1 MNRCRIQRLRKHS
14 PAGISSYNKRV
25 FNKTTQS
32 FSFSPEALVEFE
44 IEAVTDTDSDGYTD
58 EAENQAGT
66 NPNDPA
72 EFPVS
77 LFNVFNN
84 V

>member
-1 MNRCRIQRLRKHS
+1 MNRCRMQRLRKHTAS
-14 PAGISSYNKRV
+14 GIPSYNKRV
-25 FNKTTQS
+25 LNNVAQAS
-32 FSFSPEALVEFE
+32 SFSPEALVEFE
-44 IEAVTDTDSDGYTD
+44 VEAVTDTDSDGYTD